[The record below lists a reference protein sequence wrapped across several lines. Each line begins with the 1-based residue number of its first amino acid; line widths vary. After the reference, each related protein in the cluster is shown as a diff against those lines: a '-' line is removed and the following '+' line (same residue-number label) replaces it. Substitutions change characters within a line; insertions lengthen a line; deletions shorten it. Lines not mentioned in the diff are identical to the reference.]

1 MQLLDTDA
9 LHVRTN
15 LRRARSSWRDTCAAR
30 AAFFLLWPLALRS
43 CTTAMLA
50 ADKAALEQTLRV
62 EMLQLQW
69 KELTYLRTNFQNLAT
84 TSAVLLGFAFTGITT

>member
-1 MQLLDTDA
+1 
-9 LHVRTN
+9 
-15 LRRARSSWRDTCAAR
+15 
-30 AAFFLLWPLALRS
+30 
-43 CTTAMLA
+43 MLA